1 MKFMLMVIW
10 VLMELCDGVIVGTW
24 RYVRLSDVPFIL
36 IHRGVVG
43 EFNYPPA
50 VALLLLAPHTGL
62 GWDGM
67 GDSKQRS
74 A

>member
-50 VALLLLAPHTGL
+50 AAALLHTL

-67 GDSKQRS
+67 GESKQRS
-74 A
+74 D